1 LPERLPY
8 YIIDLMTRKRK
19 WSEQDLKKAAKQSTS
34 IRQVLQKIGLIEA
47 GGNYAQVKKYLKT
60 YKIDT
65 SHFKGQAWNKGLRGI
80 GKPIIPL
87 DKILVKNSNF
97 QSYKLKNRL
106 FNAKLKKAMCEKC
119 GWSKKSKDGRIPL
132 ELDHINGNSNDNR
145 LKNLRIL
152 CPNCHS
158 LEPTHRGCNRKKK

>member
-1 LPERLPY
+1 
-8 YIIDLMTRKRK
+8 MTRKRK
-19 WSEQDLKKAAKQSTS
+19 WSESDLRKAVAQSTS
-34 IRQVLQKIGLIEA
+34 IRQILQKIGLVEA
-47 GGNYAQVKKYLKT
+47 GGNYDQIKKYLKF
-60 YKIDT
+60 YKINT
-65 SHFKGQAWNKGLRGI
+65 SHLKGQGWNKGLRGI

-106 FNAKLKKAMCEKC
+106 FKEGLKKASCEKC
-119 GWSKKSKDGRIPL
+119 GWAKKSKDGRIPV
-132 ELDHINGNSNDNR
+132 ELDHINGISVDNR

-158 LEPTHRGCNRKKK
+158 LEPTHRGCNRKK